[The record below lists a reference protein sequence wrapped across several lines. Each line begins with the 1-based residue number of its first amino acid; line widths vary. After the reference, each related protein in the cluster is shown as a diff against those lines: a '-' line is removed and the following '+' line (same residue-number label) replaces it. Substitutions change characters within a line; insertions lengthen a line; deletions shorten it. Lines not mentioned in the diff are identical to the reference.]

1 MHKSQ
6 STATSLG
13 SGKGWNAQN
22 LQTSLICWPK
32 YDLYRG
38 SLWFSYSLFLV
49 FLFSIFFLE
58 HTRLQMDLEKVEQV
72 RRNIKYK
79 YFLCHGF
86 EFLHYL
92 IAPFPLPPL
101 PPFPLP
107 PSPPPP
113 SPPSPHPPHPANRWW
128 KYSNLSWFN
137 AKFSLLIYKEM
148 SIS

>member
-72 RRNIKYK
+72 RRNIKYM
-79 YFLCHGF
+79 YFPCYGF
-86 EFLHYL
+86 GFLHYL
-92 IAPFPLPPL
+92 IDPPGVKPL
-101 PPFPLP
+101 
-107 PSPPPP
+107 
-113 SPPSPHPPHPANRWW
+113 HV
-128 KYSNLSWFN
+128 
-137 AKFSLLIYKEM
+137 SLLISKTTHSNPFNNFLAVPTVFLVM
-148 SIS
+148 KILKFIWQKLLS